1 MNAILITA
9 FAKRTTF
16 ISQNGARLLKCLAV
30 AGSMLLA
37 GTAAPASA
45 KTVELWHR
53 PGGYTHQHIL
63 QANRWLAS
71 GTKLVIRDWQVSA
84 AAIQV
89 VYFKRKG
96 GNVCFAKSG
105 FNGQPSLH
113 FHLSE
118 SRGTHRNTLAQ
129 YIGKANTAKVGK
141 LSAYNFKSFHP
152 SAFGIKACSGTIK
165 ADSRTR
171 SRPSLM
177 RW

>member
-1 MNAILITA
+1 MNAHLIA
-9 FAKRTTF
+9 NFAKRAALAA
-16 ISQNGARLLKCLAV
+16 SLL
-30 AGSMLLA
+30 MA
-37 GTAAPASA
+37 GTAAPVSA
-45 KTVELWHR
+45 KTIELWHR

-71 GTKLVIRDWQVSA
+71 RTKVVIRDWQVSA

-96 GNVCFAKSG
+96 GNVCFAKSA
-105 FNGQPSLH
+105 FNAQPSLH

-118 SRGTHRNTLAQ
+118 SRGKHYNPLTQ
-129 YIGKANTAKVGK
+129 YIGKANTAKIGK
-141 LSAYNFKSFHP
+141 LSAYGFKKFHP
-152 SAFGIKACSGTIK
+152 SAFGIKACAGSIK
-165 ADSRTR
+165 ADVKTR